1 MVKYLIGIAAGSA
14 GASACV
20 AFGIYAVRVNDG
32 LLALACSF
40 GVTWFGAIALLAA
53 GHIITKG
60 GNK

>member
-32 LLALACSF
+32 LLALYSGF
-40 GVTWFGAIALLAA
+40 GIAWFSAIALLAVEDIFA
-53 GHIITKG
+53 KG
-60 GNK
+60 GHE